1 MRPVS
6 SSFRGLSFLLSIAAA
21 VVASSDEASGVVV
34 PLWRGETV
42 QDLHREYNNVFRHGN
57 RNAASHRWATFL
69 IDRASQMAPS
79 KLEYMFSG
87 FCAVSGSPVRP
98 SDYGRYLLRLESAVA
113 HAPAEKGFMYYCC
126 WPCVCDTQDFIKVDT
141 KTVTTSEGPKRYR
154 FAVIGNPCDHPE
166 KLTEHFVQPFGL
178 RDTTLEREAPEVRC
192 TSDGSLE
199 GATMSDHGFVIISM

>member
-79 KLEYMFSG
+79 TN
-87 FCAVSGSPVRP
+87 AR
-98 SDYGRYLLRLESAVA
+98 
-113 HAPAEKGFMYYCC
+113 
-126 WPCVCDTQDFIKVDT
+126 
-141 KTVTTSEGPKRYR
+141 
-154 FAVIGNPCDHPE
+154 
-166 KLTEHFVQPFGL
+166 
-178 RDTTLEREAPEVRC
+178 
-192 TSDGSLE
+192 
-199 GATMSDHGFVIISM
+199 